1 MWQLSMAIS
10 PGFIKRLAWIW
21 VAIAAATYALD
32 MLRTKGTSLLDPAGR
47 PLGDDFVNYW
57 AGAFLAWHGRAAE
70 VYNWPAY
77 HAFQESIVGA
87 GLDPYL
93 YSYPPILLI
102 LTAPFAALPYLPGL
116 ATWLIASWFAFYRAL
131 RLAMPGRDGLLLAL
145 ATPAVFVNAY
155 GGQNGTW
162 TAALFGGGLCLIERR
177 PFVAGALF
185 GLMTYKPHLGLL
197 IPVALLAGRQWWAI
211 AGAVTSAGALLL
223 ATLLMFGPDI
233 WRDYSNIV
241 SVMRTAIL
249 EDGTMSWHRMVS
261 VFMFARR
268 LGADMQAAY
277 AIQAA
282 VGFIAAGVVAFA
294 WLRDVPAPI
303 RKSLLVLGTLLATP
317 YLQDY
322 DTVVCAFV
330 VAWLMSAEGLAR
342 MPRRHAMIASAL
354 VLALPLLNATLA
366 QVTGLPLGCLLIA
379 TAFTLTAMTVRAK
392 QAATAPAVR

>member
-1 MWQLSMAIS
+1 MAVS
-10 PGFIKRLAWIW
+10 SGFIKRLAWIW

-70 VYNWPAY
+70 VYHWPAY
-77 HAFQESIVGA
+77 HAFQELIVGA

-211 AGAVTSAGALLL
+211 AGAITSAGALLL

-322 DTVVCAFV
+322 DTVVCAGG
-330 VAWLMSAEGLAR
+330 VADE
-342 MPRRHAMIASAL
+342 RRRSRPDA
-354 VLALPLLNATLA
+354 
-366 QVTGLPLGCLLIA
+366 
-379 TAFTLTAMTVRAK
+379 
-392 QAATAPAVR
+392 